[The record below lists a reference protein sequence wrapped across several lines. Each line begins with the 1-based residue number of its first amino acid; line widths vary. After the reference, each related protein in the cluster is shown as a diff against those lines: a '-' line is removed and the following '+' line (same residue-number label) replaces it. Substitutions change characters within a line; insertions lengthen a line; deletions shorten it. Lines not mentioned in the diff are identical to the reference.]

1 MSVCYDW
8 CTATVCVVVFFET
21 HFVDV
26 VVVHFLVVV
35 TVVTT
40 FYLFSY

>member
-1 MSVCYDW
+1 MIG
-8 CTATVCVVVFFET
+8 ALLRCVLLFFET

-26 VVVHFLVVV
+26 VVVLFLVVV